1 MHSSSTYR
9 RCQRKL
15 LWEEIFNKRLVVNKL
30 DKEAKLLYNNVKS
43 NLNLNDF
50 HHFLNISLIYN
61 DKDLEQIKFRHL
73 PKLKNLIPNF
83 TWDLVATSS
92 HDPEKVIFNF
102 SSYELSSSDKDLFS
116 KGLRFAIPPKQI
128 DYSNF
133 MTEFELLYRST
144 LDLSMT
150 TEEKD
155 RFKTKLKD
163 IALSSFKLFSDNC
176 KFEYNLSAEE
186 INSLKALMRN
196 KDIIIQKADK
206 GNTVVITDKEKCTE
220 CVKRAISNSNKFG

>member
-1 MHSSSTYR
+1 M
-9 RCQRKL
+9 
-15 LWEEIFNKRLVVNKL
+15 
-30 DKEAKLLYNNVKS
+30 
-43 NLNLNDF
+43 
-50 HHFLNISLIYN
+50 
-61 DKDLEQIKFRHL
+61 
-73 PKLKNLIPNF
+73 
-83 TWDLVATSS
+83 
-92 HDPEKVIFNF
+92 
-102 SSYELSSSDKDLFS
+102 SSSDKDLLS
-116 KGLRFAIPPKQI
+116 KGLCFAIPPKQI

-163 IALSSFKLFSDNC
+163 IALSSFKLFSDSC
-176 KFEYNLSAEE
+176 KFENNLSAEE

-206 GNTVVITDKEKCTE
+206 GNTVVITDKDKYIEGVNVPTQI
-220 CVKRAISNSNKFG
+220 RTNLSN

>member
-1 MHSSSTYR
+1 M
-9 RCQRKL
+9 
-15 LWEEIFNKRLVVNKL
+15 
-30 DKEAKLLYNNVKS
+30 
-43 NLNLNDF
+43 
-50 HHFLNISLIYN
+50 
-61 DKDLEQIKFRHL
+61 EQIKFRHL
-73 PKLKNLIPNF
+73 SKLKNLIPNF

-102 SSYELSSSDKDLFS
+102 SFYELSSSDKDLLS
-116 KGLRFAIPPKQI
+116 KRLRFAIPPKQT

-133 MTEFELLYRST
+133 MTKFLLLYRST

-155 RFKTKLKD
+155 RFITRLKD
-163 IALSSFKLFSDNC
+163 IAFLSFKLFSDNC
-176 KFEYNLSAEE
+176 KFEYNLSAEQ

-206 GNTVVITDKEKCTE
+206 GNTVVITDKEKYIE
-220 CVKRAISNSNKFG
+220 EVKCAISDSKNLSN